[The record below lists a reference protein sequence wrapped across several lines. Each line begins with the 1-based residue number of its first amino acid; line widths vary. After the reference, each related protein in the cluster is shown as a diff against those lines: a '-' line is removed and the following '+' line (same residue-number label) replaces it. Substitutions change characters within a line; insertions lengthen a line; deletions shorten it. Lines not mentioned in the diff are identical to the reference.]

1 MVLNHSVVLI
11 NENCRTEEYPKY
23 GETLPVMEME
33 TEQFDR
39 VNYMQTISN
48 TCTCKERE
56 EEVTVE

>member
-1 MVLNHSVVLI
+1 M
-11 NENCRTEEYPKY
+11 
-23 GETLPVMEME
+23 PVMEME

-56 EEVTVE
+56 EEVTVEENHEHCLIEF